1 MDLDLVAPRVG
12 NKRTFLSQSTGR
24 KKILPKLYHNTGKK
38 IFVIKKCKSTPCVE
52 AVLILTKW
60 EKAYFIGQIKME
72 YYICRRE
79 GEEGMI
85 DLQ

>member
-1 MDLDLVAPRVG
+1 MDLDLVAPKIG
-12 NKRTFLSQSTGR
+12 NNRTFLFQSTKR
-24 KKILPKLYHNTGKK
+24 KKKYFLSSTITLKK

-60 EKAYFIGQIKME
+60 ENVFFITQK

-79 GEEGMI
+79 GERE
-85 DLQ
+85 